1 MWKGTECAAGKNFS
15 NLVCQTAHGCQMRQ
29 PPPKK
34 YKLPNENKIG
44 AVLQKIYSSKFCNI
58 PGKTPVLEH
67 LQTAASENVH
77 ETEKS

>member
-44 AVLQKIYSSKFCNI
+44 AVL
-58 PGKTPVLEH
+58 
-67 LQTAASENVH
+67 
-77 ETEKS
+77 